1 MSPFGSSLRPRRPLV
16 FGCFA
21 PELFGSSLALAMA
34 SLPPAKISAAL
45 RRWQRDGVAI
55 DPKSEAHIA
64 AYRLARQTHDR
75 PRADQVLAI
84 IESQRVQHKS
94 AANLT
99 SDFWLVPRC
108 NFPDGLPA
116 DLKKWSMSEAELR
129 KSFQVPKD
137 TDFGQSFILDGGCA
151 RQGLG
156 RGVKSMGFSET
167 LLRVQSSAAS
177 AACAP
182 GDGGADDDSATE
194 DPAPMVA
201 DATEHKDSAASS
213 AAAPSMPAAAND
225 RAGSAALALVETAA
239 VAPVA
244 AAPAVVGPPSK
255 RARVLKLMGSEDGTA
270 AEEVFLF
277 SFRAQALKHHF
288 WFLLLNTFVGG
299 GPELGALAGEGQ
311 VCRQDWP
318 DAQLRHRI

>member
-1 MSPFGSSLRPRRPLV
+1 MSRFGSSLRLLRPLV
-16 FGCFA
+16 FGCLA

-55 DPKSEAHIA
+55 DPRNEAHIA
-64 AYRLARQTHDR
+64 AYRLARQTFDR

-84 IESQRVQHKS
+84 IESQRVRHKS

-129 KSFQVPKD
+129 KSLQVPD
-137 TDFGQSFILDGGCA
+137 TDFGHSFILDEGCA

-167 LLRVQSSAAS
+167 LLRVQSTAAS

-194 DPAPMVA
+194 DPAPMVV

-213 AAAPSMPAAAND
+213 AAAPGMAAAAND
-225 RAGSAALALVETAA
+225 GAGSAALALVPTAA

-244 AAPAVVGPPSK
+244 AAEPAVVGSPSK
-255 RARVLKLMGSEDGTA
+255 RARVLKMMGSEDGTA
-270 AEEVFLF
+270 AEEVFLV
-277 SFRAQALKHHF
+277 SFRVQALNHQF
-288 WFLLLNTFVGG
+288 WFLLLHTFVGG

-318 DAQLRHRI
+318 DAQLRRRI